1 MFAKRKAVPE
11 LKAMLLDIFPRMC
24 MTLCRTQAMIREVEM
39 VARIINGFCGKFL
52 LDRITLLCYHND
64 VM

>member
-11 LKAMLLDIFPRMC
+11 LKAMLPDIFPRMC

-39 VARIINGFCGKFL
+39 VARIINGF
-52 LDRITLLCYHND
+52 
-64 VM
+64 